1 MSSLAMH
8 TERTPNP
15 ASVKWVLGRELVE
28 GASPLAFD
36 TDVIPGVSP
45 LAARVMAVDGVC
57 GLLIGPDFLT
67 VTKSADAGWRE
78 IGQAVNEAIRAWH
91 DAAEPVLGQDYCA
104 PEPAPEQEVVSRI
117 REILDQEIAPFVA
130 QDGGEIAFIDFD
142 DGEVRLALRGAC
154 AGCPSSSITL
164 KMGVEAR
171 LREQIPEVTSVV
183 SVDE

>member
-104 PEPAPEQEVVSRI
+104 PEPAPEQAVVSRI

-130 QDGGEIAFIDFD
+130 QDGGEIAFIDFE